1 MFSAGN
7 LREWRGRFFRPVGWP
22 CRPRCTLAE
31 LYLQLQ
37 RGESVSLHFFRKA
50 KPLPMDN
57 LRKSGVEREPNV
69 TRESMSWP
77 TLFWKFRPYPSMLT
91 RRMLLAASGAA
102 FLRGFAPPPN
112 RYLRLRANGTAW
124 PPRATSSRV
133 VWAGGRRISS

>member
-57 LRKSGVEREPNV
+57 LRKSGVEREFDHH
-69 TRESMSWP
+69 R
-77 TLFWKFRPYPSMLT
+77 LFMHMMVRGMGHLT
-91 RRMLLAASGAA
+91 RRHGSDMHVDRNP
-102 FLRGFAPPPN
+102 F
-112 RYLRLRANGTAW
+112 
-124 PPRATSSRV
+124 V
-133 VWAGGRRISS
+133 

>member
-1 MFSAGN
+1 MFSAGK

-57 LRKSGVEREPNV
+57 LRKSGVEREF
-69 TRESMSWP
+69 ESPRTSC
-77 TLFWKFRPYPSMLT
+77 KISRPRGLDVRTSCRCPCFTS
-91 RRMLLAASGAA
+91 RRGLRGAGGARTNGAALLAECAI
-102 FLRGFAPPPN
+102 GFHH
-112 RYLRLRANGTAW
+112 RTA
-124 PPRATSSRV
+124 PRAL
-133 VWAGGRRISS
+133 G